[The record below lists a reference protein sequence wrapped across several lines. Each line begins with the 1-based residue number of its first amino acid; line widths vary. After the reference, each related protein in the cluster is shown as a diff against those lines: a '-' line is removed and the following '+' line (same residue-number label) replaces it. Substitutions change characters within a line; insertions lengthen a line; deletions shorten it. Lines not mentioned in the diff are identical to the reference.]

1 MRKRECSGGAAILRA
16 MDLGLQGK
24 VALVTAASEGIGK
37 HCALALAEEG
47 AHVAICARR
56 AALLKAARAEIDAAG
71 AGTTI
76 AEVADLTEAA
86 AAEQVVERTVEAL
99 GGLDILVNNMGGSVS
114 GDEDA
119 VWSEMFEL
127 NLLST
132 VRATRAAIPHMT
144 ARGGGS
150 IIHIG
155 SVFGRE
161 AGGRPP
167 YNTMKA
173 AVHAHATAMAL
184 AHARDNI
191 RVNAVAPG
199 SIAWPGSKWQ
209 RRYEDDPTTI
219 QREVLDTIAFG
230 RFGRPEQVA
239 AVVTFLASEKAGWV
253 TGACL
258 NVDGGQSRSII

>member
-1 MRKRECSGGAAILRA
+1 
-16 MDLGLQGK
+16 MDLELEGK

-37 HCALALAEEG
+37 HCALALAQEG
-47 AHVAICARR
+47 AHVAVCARR
-56 AALLKAARAEIDAAG
+56 AEPLEAARAEIDAAG
-71 AGTTI
+71 AGQTL
-76 AEVADLTEAA
+76 AEVADLTDAA
-86 AAEQVVERTVEAL
+86 AVERVVERTVAVL
-99 GGLDILVNNMGGSVS
+99 GGIDILVNNMGGSIN
-114 GDEDA
+114 GDDDA
-119 VWSEMFEL
+119 VWEQMFES

-132 VRATRAAIPHMT
+132 VRATRAAIPHMQ

-150 IIHIG
+150 VIHIG

-167 YNTMKA
+167 YNAMKA
-173 AVHAHATAMAL
+173 AVHSHATATAL
-184 AHARDNI
+184 AHAGDNI

-209 RRYEDDPTTI
+209 TRYDADPETI

-239 AVVTFLASEKAGWV
+239 AVVAFLASERAGWV